1 MKSIKKK
8 TRKVLSAHIAYWL
21 GIIIFGA
28 ILGVSL
34 QFVKAWTEPTAAP
47 PGGNVG
53 APINT
58 SANAQ
63 TKSGNLNVSGG
74 YIQAYNSS
82 TGNYGLLNYSGYGGY
97 FNGSGGVYSS
107 NPYTYTYLDYPG
119 SGWGVYTGGWIYA
132 GGDVQAGGNI
142 YASGYVHTASG
153 IEFPNGTVQTTAATS
168 NGIHEF
174 GYVPANG
181 AGYGTVTLP
190 SAMNSLVS
198 VELTPD
204 SYTSAPDCFVSG
216 KTNSSFDWQCWS
228 IGNSYHAN
236 TGIYWTADG
245 Y

>member
-1 MKSIKKK
+1 MKTKLKKLFSS
-8 TRKVLSAHIAYWL
+8 RIAYWL

-153 IEFPNGTVQTTAATS
+153 IEFPNGTVQTTAA
-168 NGIHEF
+168 NGF
-174 GYVPANG
+174 GGMYTVWFNNGQCLAANPYTG
-181 AGYGTVTLP
+181 SCSCPSDFPQAYNMQLACSAGGGGTP
-190 SAMNSLVS
+190 WAG
-198 VELTPD
+198 
-204 SYTSAPDCFVSG
+204 CG
-216 KTNSSFDWQCWS
+216 SSILYLCVK
-228 IGNSYHAN
+228 
-236 TGIYWTADG
+236 
-245 Y
+245 